1 MRCNTCG
8 RQISNEAAN
17 FCEYCGAS
25 FREQA
30 QTGPNP
36 EASQPFHNGYN
47 GQEQA
52 SSPFAVPGMQQ
63 GQMFGQQTF
72 TQQNVQPITGK
83 ENPISFLD
91 WLGSYLI
98 LFVPIANIV
107 MLVIWAFSYN
117 TPASKKNWAR
127 ATLIFLIVLFLLFIM
142 YMAYVMSTPIFQ
154 DMMKQYGATY
164 PQ

>member
-30 QTGPNP
+30 QAGQNSG
-36 EASQPFHNGYN
+36 ASQPFHNDYT

-52 SSPFAVPGMQQ
+52 YSPFPTPEMQQ
-63 GQMFGQQTF
+63 GQMFGQSF
-72 TQQNVQPITGK
+72 TQQNFQQFAGK
-83 ENPISFLD
+83 EKPISFLD

-164 PQ
+164 Q